1 MKKRL
6 NEANVHDI
14 YWNRPQGGVIVEE
27 VSPNNYLVPKMF
39 NEGSLLTA
47 VMEGRNMMCIDGNDV
62 QVLKRVD

>member
-27 VSPNNYLVPKMF
+27 ISPNNYRVPKMF

-47 VMEGRNMMCIDGNDV
+47 VMEGRNMMCIDSTDV
-62 QVLKRVD
+62 QVLKRG